1 MPLAHWDPVREL
13 LSLQERMNRLI
24 DQTLSR
30 TRSDT
35 ELTATGAWAPAVDL
49 YETDRDFILKAEL
62 PGVDQDD
69 IELSIDDD
77 RVTLRGERRLKEAVS
92 EKQFLR
98 MERAY
103 GAFHR
108 TFELPASAD
117 ADAVKA
123 EFKKGILTV
132 TIPKRA
138 SEKSRQIPIESS
150 S

>member
-30 TRSDT
+30 SHSEGDLSASGTWS
-35 ELTATGAWAPAVDL
+35 PAVDL
-49 YETDRDFILKAEL
+49 YESDKSLILKAEL
-62 PGVDQDD
+62 PEVEQSD

-77 RVTLRGERRLKEAVS
+77 RITLRGQRRLKEELS

-103 GAFHR
+103 GPFLR
-108 TFELPASAD
+108 TFDLPASVD
-117 ADAVKA
+117 AEKVKA
-123 EFKKGILTV
+123 EFKRGVLTV
-132 TIPKRA
+132 TLPKRV
-138 SEKSRQIPIESS
+138 SEKSRQIPING
-150 S
+150 

>member
-1 MPLAHWDPVREL
+1 
-13 LSLQERMNRLI
+13 MNRLI

-30 TRSDT
+30 TRSES
-35 ELTATGAWAPAVDL
+35 ELSATGAWGPAVDL
-49 YETDRDFILKAEL
+49 YESDRDFILKAEL
-62 PGVDQDD
+62 PGVAQED

-98 MERAY
+98 MERSY
-103 GAFHR
+103 GPFHR
-108 TFELPASAD
+108 TFELPTSVE

-132 TIPKRA
+132 TIPKA
-138 SEKSRQIPIESS
+138 ISEKSRQIEISG
-150 S
+150 